1 MASFDPQF
9 AINLLEANQLKF
21 GGTPQERE
29 AYLKE
34 AKARLGDRTPED
46 RREASKL
53 AVETSKMLLTIAV
66 GVLVAS
72 FAWMQFARKDGVP
85 WFSLTLTPFY
95 VAAGLLALSML
106 NGFRGI
112 SEIYRRADGRTAPAE
127 PAWSTKP
134 VARLLN
140 WQSWSGVAAL
150 LALFIGVVM
159 LGLEPGAHKPTVS
172 VTIPAQA
179 GSPPVGGS
187 LTIEGVWTELRL
199 RTAAQQEIKLP
210 QQTLPVTV
218 TCQ

>member
-112 SEIYRRADGRTAPAE
+112 SEIYRRADG
-127 PAWSTKP
+127 
-134 VARLLN
+134 
-140 WQSWSGVAAL
+140 
-150 LALFIGVVM
+150 
-159 LGLEPGAHKPTVS
+159 
-172 VTIPAQA
+172 
-179 GSPPVGGS
+179 
-187 LTIEGVWTELRL
+187 
-199 RTAAQQEIKLP
+199 
-210 QQTLPVTV
+210 
-218 TCQ
+218 